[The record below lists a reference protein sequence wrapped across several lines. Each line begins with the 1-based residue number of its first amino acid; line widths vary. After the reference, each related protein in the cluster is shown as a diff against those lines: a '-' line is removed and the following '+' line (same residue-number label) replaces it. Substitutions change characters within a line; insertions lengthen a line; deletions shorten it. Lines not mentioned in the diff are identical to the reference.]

1 MGYET
6 EIVATGIDK
15 DVAEDILIN
24 MGYNVS
30 IYHEYT
36 FSGMKIWYRQKDKM
50 PIARWI
56 HGTLEIKTYDDEEV

>member
-24 MGYNVS
+24 MGYNVN
-30 IYHEYT
+30 IYHDYT
-36 FSGMKIWYRQKDKM
+36 FSNMKIWYRQKDKM

-56 HGTLEIKTYDDEEV
+56 HGTLEIKTYDDERA

>member
-1 MGYET
+1 MGYEI
-6 EIVATGIDK
+6 EIVAIGIDK

-30 IYHEYT
+30 IYHDYT
-36 FSGMKIWYRQKDKM
+36 FSGMKIWYHQKDKM

-56 HGTLEIKTYDDEEV
+56 HGNLEIKTYDDEEV